1 MRNLLKK
8 PWFVGVL
15 ALSAFVFVG
24 HSVLSKNSGAS
35 GGYAPPVTEDGVADV
50 ADADASNTTGAQGD
64 VAAALKELSGVTA
77 TRDPFAS
84 RAKAAAV
91 AVAAAVEKIPEPD
104 VVDTVRLTALWTQ
117 DGVTFALING
127 RVCQVGDRIG
137 RLKVETANQDGIW
150 VAHWKGR
157 DFISIGGA
165 FTLVTPARQAVAL
178 SLSQGG

>member
-24 HSVLSKNSGAS
+24 HSLLPKNSGGSYVAGAPEESVGEVAS
-35 GGYAPPVTEDGVADV
+35 T
-50 ADADASNTTGAQGD
+50 DASHIAEPHLGIT
-64 VAAALKELSGVTA
+64 AALKELSGITA

-84 RAKAAAV
+84 RAKAAVV
-91 AVAAAVEKIPEPD
+91 AVAAAVEKVPEPD
-104 VVDTVRLTALWTQ
+104 IVDTVRLTALWTQ
-117 DGVTFALING
+117 DGATFALVNG
-127 RVCQVGDRIG
+127 RICQVGDRIG

-165 FTLVTPARQAVAL
+165 FTLVTPARQASAL
-178 SLSQGG
+178 SLSHGG